1 MTRKSTIAVE
11 ELNSTLDKRFAELTV
26 KLTETLTKHFDET
39 FKKILED
46 HSTQIQDLTARV
58 DGHSQKINELTTR
71 VSNAE
76 NTINQKNEVITHL
89 QQELDD
95 QINRNMRNNL
105 VIRGIP
111 EAPEGE
117 REDTRS
123 IVCAELAK
131 LWNNDTFHNPYYKFN
146 DDDELLAPHEQI
158 EKLID
163 RAHRGGKRNTRGP
176 RNIYVK
182 FLSSQTVDQFMI
194 SIRSTKVPYRIERQ
208 YSKAVNERRN
218 TAMIERKRLKDANEI
233 QAGYLEYPA
242 KLMVKAVGEN
252 KYKFFKDF

>member
-1 MTRKSTIAVE
+1 MTRKSTIAVD
-11 ELNSTLDKRFAELTV
+11 ELNSILDKRFADLTA

-58 DGHSQKINELTTR
+58 DEHSQKITDLTTR
-71 VSNAE
+71 VYNAE
-76 NTINQKNEVITHL
+76 NTINQKNEEITHL

-111 EAPEGE
+111 EAEGE

-131 LWNNDTFHNPYYKFN
+131 LWNDDTFHNPYYKYN
-146 DDDELLAPHEQI
+146 DDDELQAPHEQI

-163 RAHRGGKRNTRGP
+163 RAHRGGKRSTRGP

-194 SIRSTKVPYRIERQ
+194 SIRSTKVPFRIERQ
-208 YSKAVNERRN
+208 YTQAVNKRRN
-218 TAMIERKRLKDANEI
+218 AAMLERKRLKDANEI
-233 QAGYLEYPA
+233 QSGYLEYPA

-252 KYKFFKDF
+252 KYKFHKDF